1 MPFYPDASPPPRKDR
16 GEPLTLRRA
25 IEPAAPSVFA
35 ISLGS
40 TRLYITYAVPV
51 AIAACVTVASLV
63 SSRAGTG
70 DVVAAFLFGG
80 MFWLIGFVVQL
91 VSHLA
96 VWGVWGEPCESI
108 TVGLLGVE
116 FPPIHQPLRRLI
128 SLSVVT
134 VLPLVL
140 AASAASLIGVA
151 WAGETFWLGT
161 ETIKMPSLGRSTND
175 LLWQAGGVLMLIQM
189 SCQTFP
195 LPRTPGRQIILALI
209 AALFRHLDL
218 PRIIFFSRR
227 VLVLI
232 AVIVAMAAV
241 ALIPIESNS
250 PIQRWPILFLV
261 AVMLWVSSRGDD
273 VELAIWSLVNAETS
287 CRGPVQGSWYRRTV
301 QSLHAISGRRRARLA
316 YKQEHN
322 EAADV
327 SRLDEILKQLHER
340 GEQSLSNE
348 DRAVL
353 RRVSET
359 LRKTK
364 TTHGMNLLDDQDL

>member
-16 GEPLTLRRA
+16 GEQLTLRRA

-35 ISLGS
+35 VSLGS
-40 TRLYITYAVPV
+40 TRLYITYAVPIAV
-51 AIAACVTVASLV
+51 AVCVSVASLV
-63 SSRAGTG
+63 GSRTDAT
-70 DVVAAFLFGG
+70 DVGAAFLFGAA
-80 MFWLIGFVVQL
+80 FWLAGFIVQV

-116 FPPIHQPLRRLI
+116 FPPIHQPPRRLI

-134 VLPLVL
+134 VLPLAL
-140 AASAASLIGVA
+140 AATATTLIGVA
-151 WAGETFWLGT
+151 WAGENFWLGA
-161 ETIKMPSLGRSTND
+161 ETLTMPSLGRSTSD
-175 LLWQAGGVLMLIQM
+175 LVWQAGGVLMIAQM
-189 SCQTFP
+189 VCQTFP

-209 AALFRHLDL
+209 AASFRHLDL

-227 VLVLI
+227 VVVLI
-232 AVIVAMAAV
+232 AVIVAMVAV
-241 ALIPIESNS
+241 ALIPIESSS
-250 PIQRWPILFLV
+250 PIQRWPILFLI

-273 VELAIWSLVNAETS
+273 IELALWSLVNAETAR
-287 CRGPVQGSWYRRTV
+287 RGPVQTSWYRRTLQNL
-301 QSLHAISGRRRARLA
+301 QSISGRRRAKRV
-316 YKQEHN
+316 YERERS
-322 EAADV
+322 EAADQ
-327 SRLDEILKQLHER
+327 SRLDGILRRLHDH

-364 TTHGMNLLDDQDL
+364 ATMSNIPPHDRDA

>member
-40 TRLYITYAVPV
+40 TRLYITYAVPIAV
-51 AIAACVTVASLV
+51 AACVTVASLV
-63 SSRAGTG
+63 SSRPGTD
-70 DVVAAFLFGG
+70 DVATAFLLGG
-80 MFWLIGFVVQL
+80 LFWLIGFVVQV

-96 VWGVWGEPCESI
+96 VWGVWGEPCESV

-116 FPPIHQPLRRLI
+116 FPPIHQPPRRLI

-140 AASAASLIGVA
+140 AAAAATLIGVA
-151 WAGETFWLGT
+151 WAGENFWLGADVLT
-161 ETIKMPSLGRSTND
+161 MPSLGRSTSD
-175 LLWQAGGVLMLIQM
+175 LVWQAGGVLMLIQM
-189 SCQTFP
+189 VCQSFP
-195 LPRTPGRQIILALI
+195 LPRTPGRQIILAVI
-209 AALFRHLDL
+209 AASFRHLDL

-232 AVIVAMAAV
+232 AVIVAMVAV
-241 ALIPIESNS
+241 ALIPIESDS

-261 AVMLWVSSRGDD
+261 AVMLWLSARGDD

-287 CRGPVQGSWYRRTV
+287 RRGPVQTSWYRRTV
-301 QSLHAISGRRRARLA
+301 QNLHTISGRRRARRA

-322 EAADV
+322 EAADA
-327 SRLDEILKQLHER
+327 SRLDAILKQLHEH

-364 TTHGMNLLDDQDL
+364 ATSGMKPLEDQDL

>member
-35 ISLGS
+35 VSLGA
-40 TRLYITYAVPV
+40 TRLYVTYAVPI
-51 AIAACVTVASLV
+51 AFAACVTVASLV
-63 SSRAGTG
+63 SSRPEAG
-70 DVVAAFLFGG
+70 DVAMAFLIGG
-80 MFWLIGFVVQL
+80 AFWLIGFVVQI

-96 VWGVWGEPCESI
+96 VWGVWGDPCESV

-116 FPPIHQPLRRLI
+116 FPPIHQPPRRLI

-134 VLPLVL
+134 LLPLLL
-140 AASAASLIGVA
+140 AAAAATLIGVV
-151 WAGETFWLGT
+151 WAGENFWLGADT
-161 ETIKMPSLGRSTND
+161 LTMPSLGRSTSD
-175 LLWQAGGVLMLIQM
+175 LIWQAGGVLLLIQM

-209 AALFRHLDL
+209 AESFRHLDL

-232 AVIVAMAAV
+232 AVLVAMVSV
-241 ALIPIESNS
+241 ALIPIESDS

-287 CRGPVQGSWYRRTV
+287 RRGPVQTSWYRRTV
-301 QSLHAISGRRRARLA
+301 QNIHTISGRRRARRA

-340 GEQSLSNE
+340 GEQSLSSE

-364 TTHGMNLLDDQDL
+364 KSRSTNLSEDHNL